1 MDNTDRLNQA
11 MQIANEVGFRNRD
24 RYTTLSLAEE
34 MRAEYFGITEVA
46 DAEMQRN
53 LRMQMF
59 RNMTPTQAF
68 MHRLLDAYK
77 SGSKDGLISEEAL
90 GVFRTIPPD
99 VDSVNAALCLIA
111 AEYNFRIVK
120 APITQLTKAS
130 TKAERDAFAKNS
142 SNFNKWK
149 NEALEWLVGYLSDE
163 RKTTEDSRITMYDVV
178 RYYRYLAV
186 NNFPSIYKLKKA
198 FPIKLDVTNSSE
210 EDYKCPDEDFYS
222 FTVLNNALTIQTD
235 KEVKIFVDDVELKV
249 PLYEYDTEET
259 ILMRVSAILK
269 VPYKWIKVVKKIN
282 RSQTTTTKTIANV
295 EVNFVD
301 DAKWVFNPLENTEFY
316 LTTALKQIQLMND
329 VSNFVDA
336 LNSIEEDKL
345 ILSHEEYLLAY
356 LIYTLDQLGV
366 DTSSSTSIDEAVYEL
381 RHPKYD
387 DFFNFVYQSIK
398 LKVMPREKPTY
409 EMIESEREEFEQ
421 QFKDK
426 VDSMINIFYTN
437 TTSLNEQQ
445 IKLQSI
451 YLSNK
456 NEGDIKIS
464 PVKQLDYTIVGAFN
478 LQSID
483 IYEIFNNLIVDI
495 NIPFAKVGKFI
506 KASNNLHLPEEWSA
520 SEEDVDEVLQ
530 FHISIVEFPQVVNGK
545 ILDTNQFLKIVIKEE
560 NVKGDMHSFSLRF
573 ETSFEEKEEV
583 IISKILTSIKPK
595 PKTINLQRLFSTGL
609 CVIENLVLSPQIFH
623 DFALNNNI
631 IKDTIRLNEKNVVY
645 REKRG
650 LKFKITLASD
660 TNNFIS
666 ASLNL
671 RVVETNGDPEALF
684 FNVLKGSQVWSLK
697 INGNISTIEVDRLVQ
712 KFKIALNLMQKY
724 TTKWTYDYY
733 CRFFKNIKPFLK
745 DTKVSA
751 KAKLSKIGSEI
762 YVANYNR
769 RCSEKPNTYL
779 YASTKDKEE
788 QYQRDDEAFLTPKEV
803 TDRFTNKKIDYMI
816 YPKGAGRQYILT
828 CEGQKTSLVGLIENT
843 TLTNKENFPWIP
855 CCYYTRATSREV
867 YDAGNFNTMNE
878 FKEIMDTKKTTEAKS
893 LITTN
898 KILGEN
904 SFGTLTKRLDRLLML
919 TDDDALIGKYDYLR
933 MGVPNI
939 TKNQNWRVISALC
952 YATDK
957 EYNNTLKQQIIDLA
971 NSGFLQA
978 CNLTREDA
986 MKVLN
991 NEEYMDPRAWQP
1003 LLRLVFGVEIILL
1016 CQDKVLNTE
1025 GTLCPPYYTNFRLVN
1040 LKQKKYNQTVF
1051 LYVHKGGEFDDVN
1064 DPFTELVV
1072 RIKADETV
1080 AKKKQQTL
1088 ITSKQLQTMV
1098 TNKTFP
1104 TNTEQ
1109 VKNLFDMMDKL
1120 YPTKFIEWDGN
1131 ITVGTQLYDS
1141 YGKTRCFVDQNDVT
1155 VFCDP
1160 MINLIDMNK
1169 QTTFTKSS
1177 FEQAFNAIEKRDT
1190 VPKPVVYKNTVIGLY
1205 GLAGNVG
1212 TYVPLKSKSQIPYDP
1227 SFGEIYDS
1235 RLYSY
1240 PIPISKAK
1248 ENFSDKYERYL
1259 KVANYLKCNMF
1270 YLFSTLFANPSY
1282 FNIAEFFNNH
1292 VAFEESENASYV
1304 LHRELSL
1311 NINPFK
1317 KINGRVSLVIKAK
1330 DRNNY
1335 IVILKKLRFILQ
1347 HALEF
1352 SFDYLVEF
1360 KTRKFIPNYYISANE
1375 FKQNPSWTV
1384 YNDLRSFYL
1393 MRKGKE
1399 TDYNVY
1405 AGLYENEE
1413 SFFVQVNFR
1422 GAKVIRLA
1430 VPIEGIYEDVN
1441 EGVKTALSCCL
1452 MYEVDRS
1459 VYFYDIVDN
1468 IEERVDYAV
1477 FNQELDM
1484 IYETDSQADSL
1495 YMIGVMGN
1503 RVYALVDYMMF
1514 V

>member
-1 MDNTDRLNQA
+1 MDSTDRLNQA

-68 MHRLLDAYK
+68 MHRLLDAFK

-149 NEALEWLVGYLSDE
+149 NEALEWLVSYLSDD

-178 RYYRYLAV
+178 RYHRYLGV

-198 FPIKLDVTNSSE
+198 FPIKLDVTNTSE

-222 FTVLNNALTIQTD
+222 FTVLNNAPIIQTD
-235 KEVKIFVDDVELKV
+235 KEVKVFVDGVELSV

-259 ILMRVSAILK
+259 ILMRVSAMLK
-269 VPYKWIKVVKKIN
+269 VPYKWIKVDKKIN

-295 EVNFVD
+295 EVNFID
-301 DAKWVFNPLENTEFY
+301 DAKWVFNPLEKTDFY
-316 LTTALKQIQLMND
+316 LSSALNQIKIMND
-329 VSNFVDA
+329 AENFSNA
-336 LNSIEEDKL
+336 LNEIVQDKL
-345 ILSHEEYLLAY
+345 ILSYEDYLLAY
-356 LIYTLDQLGV
+356 LIYTLDQIGI
-366 DTSSSTSIDEAVYEL
+366 DTSSSTSIDDAVYGL

-398 LKVMPREKPTY
+398 LKVMPRERPTY
-409 EMIESEREEFEQ
+409 EMMETEREEFEQ

-426 VDSMINIFYTN
+426 LDSMINIFYTN

-445 IKLQSI
+445 IKLQSL

-456 NEGDIKIS
+456 NEGEIKIS
-464 PVKQLDYTIVGAFN
+464 PVKQLNYAIVGTFS
-478 LQSID
+478 LQSVD
-483 IYEIFNNLIVDI
+483 IYEIFNNLVVDI

-506 KASNNLHLPEEWSA
+506 KASNNLHLPEQWSA
-520 SEEDVDEVLQ
+520 SEEDVDDQLQ
-530 FHISIVEFPQVVNGK
+530 FYISIVEFPTVVNGK
-545 ILDTNQFLKIVIKEE
+545 ILDTNQFLKIVFKEE
-560 NVKGDMHSFSLRF
+560 SVKGVIHSFSLRF

-583 IISKILTSIKPK
+583 IINKILSAIKPT
-595 PKTINLQRLFSTGL
+595 PKSINLQRLFSMGL

-623 DFALNNNI
+623 DFALNNTI
-631 IKDTIRLNEKNVVY
+631 IKDTINLNEKNVVY

-650 LKFKITLASD
+650 LKFKITLS
-660 TNNFIS
+660 NNS
-666 ASLNL
+666 SESVLASLNL

-684 FNVLKGSQVWSLK
+684 FDVTKGSQVWSLK
-697 INGNISTIEVDRLVQ
+697 INGNISTNEVDRLVQ
-712 KFKIALNLMQKY
+712 KFKIALNLMNKY

-751 KAKLSKIGSEI
+751 KTKLSKIGSEI

-769 RCSEKPNTYL
+769 RCSEKPNTFL
-779 YASTKDKEE
+779 YAQTKDKEE
-788 QYQRDDEAFLTPKEV
+788 QYQRDDETFLSPKEV
-803 TDRFTNKKIDYMI
+803 TERFENKKIDYMI
-816 YPKGAGRQYILT
+816 YPKGAGRQYVLT

-855 CCYYTRATSREV
+855 CCYYTRSTSREV
-867 YDAGNFNTMNE
+867 YDGGNFNTMSE

-904 SFGTLTKRLDRLLML
+904 SFGTLTKRLDRLMLL
-919 TDDDALIGKYDYLR
+919 TDTEALFGKYDYLR
-933 MGVPNI
+933 MGVKNI
-939 TKNQNWRVISALC
+939 THTNWKVISALC

-957 EYNNTLKQQIIDLA
+957 EYNDALKTQIIEFA
-971 NSGFLQA
+971 NSGMLQA
-978 CNLTREDA
+978 SNLTREDA

-1025 GTLCPPYYTNFRLVN
+1025 GTLCPAYFTNFRLVN
-1040 LKQKKYNQTVF
+1040 LKQNKFNQTVF

-1064 DPFTELVV
+1064 DPITEVVV
-1072 RIKADETV
+1072 RIKADEAS

-1088 ITSKQLQTMV
+1088 VTSKQLQTMI
-1098 TNKTFP
+1098 TNKTFS
-1104 TNTEQ
+1104 TESEQ

-1120 YPTKFIEWDGN
+1120 YPTKFIEWDGD
-1131 ITVGTQLYDS
+1131 IRVGTQIFDS
-1141 YGKTRCFVDQNDVT
+1141 YGKTRCYVDKNNVT

-1160 MINLIDMNK
+1160 MINLIDTNK
-1169 QTTFTKSS
+1169 NATFTKSS
-1177 FEQAFNAIEKRDT
+1177 FNEAFNAINRRGV
-1190 VPKPVVYKNTVIGLY
+1190 VPKPVVYKNNVIGLY
-1205 GLAGNVG
+1205 GISGNVG
-1212 TYVPLKSKSQIPYDP
+1212 AYVPLKSDSQIPYDL
-1227 SFGEIYDS
+1227 SFGEPFDS

-1259 KVANYLKCNMF
+1259 KVANFLKCNMF
-1270 YLFSTLFANPSY
+1270 YLFSSLYEKPSY
-1282 FNIAEFFNNH
+1282 FHIADFFNNH
-1292 VAFEESENASYV
+1292 VAFEESENASYI
-1304 LHRELSL
+1304 LHRELNL
-1311 NINPFK
+1311 DLIPYK
-1317 KINGRVSLVIKAK
+1317 KISGQNKLMIKAK
-1330 DRNNY
+1330 DKNNY
-1335 IVILKKLRFILQ
+1335 IVILKKLRYILQ

-1352 SFDYLVEF
+1352 SYDYLKDF

-1375 FKQNPSWTV
+1375 FKQNPLWTV

-1422 GAKVIRLA
+1422 GTKMIRLA
-1430 VPIEGIYEDVN
+1430 VPIEGTYEDVN
-1441 EGVKTALSCCL
+1441 EGLKTALSCCL
-1452 MYEVDRS
+1452 MYEVDRN
-1459 VYFYDIVDN
+1459 VYFYDIVDD
-1468 IEERVDYAV
+1468 IEERVDYVV

-1484 IYETDSQADSL
+1484 IDETDSQAESP

-1503 RVYALVDYMMF
+1503 RMFALVDYMSF